1 MEELLEI
8 EPDQRDMTT
17 KCNVY
22 PWLNSKIKKKGKN
35 YKWHYWDNWGD
46 LNKAHVLD
54 KMFCQR

>member
-22 PWLNSKIKKKGKN
+22 PWLNSKIKKKKKEKTINDIIGTT
-35 YKWHYWDNWGD
+35 GEI
-46 LNKAHVLD
+46 
-54 KMFCQR
+54 